1 VPALSEIHLYPV
13 KSCRGTSV
21 ESGSFD
27 RWGLLGD
34 RRWMIV
40 DETGC
45 FLSQRALPRLALV
58 VPHLTSEVLVLE
70 APGQPPLQLPAAGAD
85 GEERTVSIW
94 DDTCRAPD
102 QGQPAAEWLSRYL
115 GRPARLVRMDAEFQ
129 RPVENGID
137 SQVSFADGFPVLI
150 LSEASLEAL
159 NSRLAS
165 PLPMNRFRPNLV
177 VAGAAPFAEDGWR
190 RIRIGQAVLRLIR
203 PCIRCVTTT
212 VDQATGETGK
222 EPLATLAT
230 FRRAEGGV
238 IFGQNAVH
246 ERSGRIR
253 VGDSVDVLEVSAS
266 PAVAPPLPA
275 PSPAPER

>member
-1 VPALSEIHLYPV
+1 VATLSEIYIHPV
-13 KSCRGTSV
+13 KSCRGTSL
-21 ESGSFD
+21 ESVSFD

-40 DETGC
+40 DQTER
-45 FLSQRALPRLALV
+45 FVSQRTLPRLALV
-58 VPHLTSEVLVLE
+58 VPRLTSEFLLLE
-70 APGQPPLQLPAAGAD
+70 APGQPPFQLAAGEAG
-85 GEERTVSIW
+85 GEEQTVSIW
-94 DDTCRAPD
+94 DDTCLARD
-102 QGQPAAEWLSRYL
+102 QGDPAAEWLSRYL
-115 GRPARLVRMDAEFQ
+115 ERPVRLVRMDAAFQ

-137 SQVSFADGFPVLI
+137 SQVSFADAFPVLI

-177 VAGAAPFAEDGWR
+177 VRGSAPFAEDGWR
-190 RIRIGQAVLRLIR
+190 RIRIGQAVFRLIR

-246 ERSGRIR
+246 EQGGPIR
-253 VGDSVDVLEVSAS
+253 VGDPVEVLEVSAS
-266 PAVAPPLPA
+266 PGGAQ
-275 PSPAPER
+275 PSPVASPARGR

>member
-1 VPALSEIHLYPV
+1 MPTLSEIRIHPV
-13 KSCRGTSV
+13 KSCRGTSL
-21 ESGSFD
+21 ESVSFD
-27 RWGLLGD
+27 QWGLLGD
-34 RRWMIV
+34 RRWMII
-40 DETGC
+40 DETGR
-45 FLSQRALPRLALV
+45 FVSQRTLPRLALV
-58 VPHLTSEVLVLE
+58 VPRLTAEVLLLE
-70 APGQPPLQLPAAGAD
+70 APGQPRFEIPAGGSE

-94 DDTCRAPD
+94 DDTCRARD

-115 GRPARLVRMDAEFQ
+115 ECPVRLVRMDAEFQ

-150 LSEASLEAL
+150 ISEASLEAL
-159 NSRLAS
+159 NSRLPS

-177 VAGAAPFAEDGWR
+177 VRDSAPFAEDGWK
-190 RIRIGQAVLRLIR
+190 RIRIGEAVLRLIR

-212 VDQATGETGK
+212 VDQATGQTGK

-246 ERSGRIR
+246 ERGGLIR
-253 VGDSVDVLEVSAS
+253 LGDPVEVLEFSAS
-266 PAVAPPLPA
+266 PAIGQPLPA
-275 PSPAPER
+275 ASAGPER

>member
-1 VPALSEIHLYPV
+1 VPTLSEIHIHPV
-13 KSCRGTSV
+13 KSCRGTSLDSV
-21 ESGSFD
+21 SFD

-40 DETGC
+40 DQTGR
-45 FLSQRALPRLALV
+45 FVSQRTEPRLALV
-58 VPHLTSEVLVLE
+58 VPRLSSEVLLLE
-70 APGQPPLQLPAAGAD
+70 APGQPPLQLPAGEAG

-94 DDTCRAPD
+94 DDTCRARD
-102 QGQPAAEWLSRYL
+102 QGDPAAEWLSRYL
-115 GRPARLVRMDAEFQ
+115 GHPVRLVRMDSDFQ

-137 SQVSFADGFPVLI
+137 SQVCFADAFPVLI

-177 VAGAAPFAEDGWR
+177 VGGSAPFAEDGWR
-190 RIRIGQAVLRLIR
+190 RIRVGQAVLRLIR

-222 EPLATLAT
+222 EPLTTLAT

-246 ERSGRIR
+246 EQGGPIR
-253 VGDSVDVLEVSAS
+253 VGDPVEVLSAW
-266 PAVAPPLPA
+266 PGGEQPLPA
-275 PSPAPER
+275 LSPAPGR